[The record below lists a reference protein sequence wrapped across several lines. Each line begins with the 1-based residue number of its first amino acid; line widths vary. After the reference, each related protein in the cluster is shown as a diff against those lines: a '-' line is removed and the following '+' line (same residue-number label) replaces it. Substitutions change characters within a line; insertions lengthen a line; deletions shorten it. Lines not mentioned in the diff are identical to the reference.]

1 MKNKR
6 KIKGDLLLPIVRDG
20 AIATPEW
27 GDGRLIP
34 VLVVDCSNRP
44 DVRDLIYA
52 HEHLPPGDVK
62 ITWGRRQF
70 QKRTVFLLL
79 EFQRPS
85 EVSAILEF
93 DITEQ
98 GGLVDGI
105 LHAHGLYLQP
115 LESGARVIEG
125 IDKGKILVEVPDT
138 GFMPTWTE
146 IYRKRLL
153 KKFRKSGLAR
163 AEADRATEEH
173 IKRIRE
179 IWRMRM
185 NGNRSA

>member
-1 MKNKR
+1 MNNKR
-6 KIKGDLLLPIVRDG
+6 KVKGNSLLPIVRDG

-44 DVRDLIYA
+44 EVRDLIYA

-62 ITWGRRQF
+62 VTWGRRLY

-85 EVSAILEF
+85 DITAVIEF
-93 DITEQ
+93 DVTEQ

-105 LHAHGLYLQP
+105 LHAHGVYLQP
-115 LESGARVIEG
+115 LESGAKVIEG
-125 IDKGKILVEVPDT
+125 INKGKILVEVPDT
-138 GFMPTWTE
+138 GFMPKWTE
-146 IYRKRLL
+146 IYSRRLL
-153 KKFRKSGLAR
+153 KKFRKNGLAR

-179 IWRMRM
+179 IWRLRM
-185 NGNRSA
+185 NRSGGA

>member
-1 MKNKR
+1 MNNKR
-6 KIKGDLLLPIVRDG
+6 EIKGNVLLPVVRDG

-62 ITWGRRQF
+62 VTWGRRLY

-85 EVSAILEF
+85 KVTAVLEF

-98 GGLVDGI
+98 GGLVDGV
-105 LHAHGLYLQP
+105 LHAHGVYLQP
-115 LESGARVIEG
+115 LESGARVVEG
-125 IDKGKILVEVPDT
+125 LNKGKILIEVPDT
-138 GFMPTWTE
+138 GFMPTWTK
-146 IYRKRLL
+146 IYNGRLL
-153 KKFRKSGLAR
+153 KMFRKRGLNR
-163 AEADRATEEH
+163 AQADRATGEH

-179 IWRMRM
+179 IWRLRM
-185 NGNRSA
+185 NGSSSA